1 MAKANMVWTAY
12 MFVSCF
18 LISNAYRLPV
28 QVYEIRKT
36 RDRDPRVDI
45 QYYDPDLER
54 IGIPNNNQRNIDE
67 LANYIIES
75 LKRVPKNYEDTR
87 SVEEDGVF
95 VDETRSLPV
104 VIVPNDRIV
113 YRKKPTDYR
122 VLHNLLHSALRTND
136 AEDRTAA
143 PRHRGTYD
151 KDEY

>member
-1 MAKANMVWTAY
+1 ME
-12 MFVSCF
+12 
-18 LISNAYRLPV
+18 
-28 QVYEIRKT
+28 VYEIRKT

-54 IGIPNNNQRNIDE
+54 VGIPIKQNKRNIDE

-75 LKRVPKNYEDTR
+75 LKRVPQNYEDNR

-113 YRKKPTDYR
+113 YRK
-122 VLHNLLHSALRTND
+122 
-136 AEDRTAA
+136 
-143 PRHRGTYD
+143 
-151 KDEY
+151 

>member
-1 MAKANMVWTAY
+1 MVWTAY
-12 MFVSCF
+12 ILVTCF
-18 LISNAYRLPV
+18 LIANAYRLPV
-28 QVYEIRKT
+28 EVYEIRKT

-54 IGIPNNNQRNIDE
+54 VGIPIKQNKRNIDE

-75 LKRVPKNYEDTR
+75 LKRVPQNYEDNR

-113 YRKKPTDYR
+113 YRKKPREDYR
-122 VLHNLLHSALRTND
+122 VLHKLLHSALRTND

-151 KDEY
+151 KDDY